1 MDEEFLRECKKAFL
15 DDTPSNY
22 ALKILSS
29 KEEYESAFL
38 KFSTGNISDSE
49 HLKTIT
55 EIVNNITSGKIR
67 DEIKFIAALNS
78 LLINIY
84 GVPILYGIKLDTET
98 LFKILVKQQKEPLD
112 EKEKHIFRMLRD
124 GKLTE
129 IMEDIEKITG
139 QQLTQK
145 DQIKKLNYILSTKIE
160 EKLIRLFVKVENDY
174 KLIERILNLSVGEIS
189 IFLSDPDSVKIIKTN
204 ETVKSGK
211 NLIISS
217 NITLDPINNS
227 NLTVIGTNTQTELP
241 NGRIFENITLNITGL
256 VINANKIH
264 FKNSKININNSVING
279 KDTGLFLENCKV
291 QINNCTIKAT
301 NQGIYSKDSA
311 LKIKD
316 STIKSEEDGII
327 IEGSGNPILEN
338 VKFDVNLNHILR
350 V

>member
-1 MDEEFLRECKKAFL
+1 M
-15 DDTPSNY
+15 
-22 ALKILSS
+22 
-29 KEEYESAFL
+29 

-78 LLINIY
+78 LVINIC

-204 ETVKSGK
+204 EAVKSGK

-301 NQGIYSKDSA
+301 NQRIYSKDSA

-338 VKFDVNLNHILR
+338 VKFDVNLNQILR